1 MRRRSHLLA
10 AALALA
16 GGIFGVLG
24 ALIEEVQAGFLVPF
38 VAAPIIEEA
47 LKPSGVY
54 LLLGKW
60 PHLLR
65 GRLYT
70 AYLAA
75 LGGVSFA
82 VIENIIYLTIYFP
95 EHSGGL
101 VLYRFTVAL
110 FMHSLAS
117 FIVGLGINQRLLA
130 SVRGEVPLLAGNKK
144 FFFSAIVLHAL
155 YNIGATVAQASGLLK
170 F

>member
-1 MRRRSHLLA
+1 M
-10 AALALA
+10 
-16 GGIFGVLG
+16 LG
-24 ALIEEVQAGFLVPF
+24 AFIEEAQAGFLVPF

-54 LLLGKW
+54 LILGKW

-65 GRLYT
+65 SRLYT

-82 VIENIIYLTIYFP
+82 IIENIVYLTIYFP
-95 EHSGGL
+95 EHTAGL
-101 VLYRFTVAL
+101 VLYRFTVAI
-110 FMHSLAS
+110 FVHSLSS
-117 FIVGLGINQRLLA
+117 FILGFGINQRLLA
-130 SVRGEVPLLAGNKK
+130 SVRGDIPLLTGNWK
-144 FFFSAIVLHAL
+144 FFIAAIVLHAV
-155 YNIGATVAQASGLLK
+155 YNIGAALAQASGLLR

>member
-1 MRRRSHLLA
+1 MPHLLA
-10 AALALA
+10 VALALA
-16 GGIFGVLG
+16 GGMFGILG
-24 ALIEEVQAGFLVPF
+24 AFIEEAQAGFLVPF

-54 LLLGKW
+54 LLLAKW

-65 GRLYT
+65 NQLYT

-95 EHSGGL
+95 EHTGGL
-101 VLYRFTVAL
+101 VLYRFTVNL
-110 FMHSLAS
+110 FLHSLTS
-117 FIVGLGINQRLLA
+117 FIVGFGINQRLLA
-130 SVRGEVPLLAGNKK
+130 SVRGEVPLLAGNRK
-144 FFFSAIVLHAL
+144 FFIAAIVLHAL
-155 YNIGATVAQASGLLK
+155 YNIGAAIAQASGLLR